1 MDKQIK
7 VEYTDNTDY
16 RDEIFF
22 SDMNQQKNISKKNLI
37 IQKNILMVEIM
48 TILIIHMV
56 MVE

>member
-16 RDEIFF
+16 RDEMFF
-22 SDMNQQKNISKKNLI
+22 SDMESAKNISKKNLI